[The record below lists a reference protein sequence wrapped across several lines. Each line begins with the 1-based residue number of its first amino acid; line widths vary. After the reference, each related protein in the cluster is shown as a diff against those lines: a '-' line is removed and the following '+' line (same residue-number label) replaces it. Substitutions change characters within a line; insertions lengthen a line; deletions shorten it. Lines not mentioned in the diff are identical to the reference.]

1 MIQFIRNNRGQT
13 MIENLLAMA
22 LLVMVFY
29 MIVDGSI
36 QLFRTDS
43 DTGRVSSEY
52 QMVSQVIETIKGEPA
67 VYQKNFDS
75 ATSNTGKYLTSFTYG
90 FNGNVLYMGSPPKC
104 DPNNPGQ
111 SATPTS
117 GSSEVPKD
125 TFCDGLISYV
135 IQPSQFY
142 SGLFQ
147 GTIRVVHVTKDL
159 KAPARGDNFYYF
171 LLNTNN

>member
-1 MIQFIRNNRGQT
+1 MQFIKNNHGQT

-36 QLFRTDS
+36 QLFRTDG

-75 ATSNTGKYLTSFTYG
+75 VGSNTPKYLSSFTYG

-111 SATPTS
+111 SAT
-117 GSSEVPKD
+117 GVANDKEVPTD

-135 IQPSQFY
+135 IQPTQNY

-147 GTIRVVHVTKDL
+147 GTIRVVHVTKDS